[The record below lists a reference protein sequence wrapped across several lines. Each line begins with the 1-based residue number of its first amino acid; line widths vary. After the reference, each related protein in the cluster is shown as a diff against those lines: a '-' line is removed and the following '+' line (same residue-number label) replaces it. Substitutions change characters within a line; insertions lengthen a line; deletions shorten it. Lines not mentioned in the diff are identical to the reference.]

1 MSALDDVILTAEKLE
16 PAERLQLIK
25 RLWRSIPIDYW
36 PPLSDMQLADVR
48 RRLAKLGVEPAES
61 VPWPIVERLL
71 SDCARS
77 SGNQVFAAPRRFDLF
92 TIFVITIAFSIL
104 FAGMR
109 LLPLPPV
116 ASAIVGGYFA
126 LIGLGQAFLF
136 RGNRPRTAS
145 LLVGGLYYVL
155 VSYVLWQLSGPRAY
169 PTSDVVVTAIFL
181 LIFGAVLGF
190 VAGALVGSVFMLAD
204 WLRSVTRERLARVT
218 PTSHDERDLAECNE
232 VEPPTLAEAAP
243 ISGSPT

>member
-1 MSALDDVILTAEKLE
+1 MPALDDAVLAAEKLE
-16 PAERLQLIK
+16 PSERLQLIK
-25 RLWRSIPIDYW
+25 RLWRSIPVDYW
-36 PPLSDMQLADVR
+36 PPQSDMQVADVR

-77 SGNQVFAAPRRFDLF
+77 SGNQVFAAPRRFDLS
-92 TIFVITIAFSIL
+92 TIFVITIAFSLL
-104 FAGMR
+104 FASMR
-109 LLPLPPV
+109 LLPFPPV
-116 ASAIVGGYFA
+116 VSAIVGGYFA

-145 LLVGGLYYVL
+145 MLMGGTYYVL

-169 PTSDVVVTAIFL
+169 ATSDILVIAIFH

-190 VAGALVGSVFMLAD
+190 VAGTLVGSVFMLAD
-204 WLRSVTRERLARVT
+204 WLRTTARQT
-218 PTSHDERDLAECNE
+218 ANHITQTSHVEGDPAACNKAELQTC
-232 VEPPTLAEAAP
+232 AEAPP
-243 ISGSPT
+243 IGGSQR